1 LAPRTGRAL
10 DLYIGERTVGPIFLG
25 LNGQR
30 MDRYA
35 ADQTVKR
42 LARRA
47 GITKR
52 ISPHSLRHSFIT
64 AAPDARVPLRDVQ
77 DAASHADPR
86 TTIRYDR
93 ARQSLDRHAT

>member
-1 LAPRTGRAL
+1 
-10 DLYIGERTVGPIFLG
+10 
-25 LNGQR
+25 

-42 LARRA
+42 RTRRA

-52 ISPHSLRHSFIT
+52 IAPDRLRHSFIT
-64 AAPDARVPLRDVQ
+64 AALDAGVPLLGAHE
-77 DAASHADPR
+77 AASHADPR
-86 TTIRYDR
+86 TTMRCDR